1 MSGRCAPVTSAAL
14 SFSRQ
19 TTTPRRDATDVNDA
33 IDGGDDDAMD
43 DDDIGVGD
51 VGETT
56 VWFRR
61 YETRTVVRCEQ

>member
-1 MSGRCAPVTSAAL
+1 MSPFDGGDR
-14 SFSRQ
+14 R
-19 TTTPRRDATDVNDA
+19 RRDATDVNDA

-43 DDDIGVGD
+43 DDDVGVRD

-61 YETRTVVRCEQ
+61 DEARTGVVDFVVRCG

>member
-1 MSGRCAPVTSAAL
+1 
-14 SFSRQ
+14 
-19 TTTPRRDATDVNDA
+19 VNDA

-43 DDDIGVGD
+43 DDDDVGVGD

-61 YETRTVVRCEQ
+61 DETRTVVRCE

>member
-1 MSGRCAPVTSAAL
+1 MSRRADDA
-14 SFSRQ
+14 RDRR
-19 TTTPRRDATDVNDA
+19 RRDATDVNDA

-43 DDDIGVGD
+43 DDDVGVGD

-61 YETRTVVRCEQ
+61 DETRTVVRCE

>member
-1 MSGRCAPVTSAAL
+1 MTSAAL
-14 SFSRQ
+14 SLSRRADDARDRR
-19 TTTPRRDATDVNDA
+19 RRDATDVNDA

-43 DDDIGVGD
+43 DDDVGVGD

-61 YETRTVVRCEQ
+61 DETRTVVRCE